1 MVFVY
6 IRIYFAAKA
15 RARRGIKKHPRKTNN
30 EQVSELW
37 LKWGLLMCVLV
48 YMLYSTNETWLKRT
62 QYANIFV
69 CNCVCM
75 CVPACVCG
83 LTAIAVATVKLA
95 STVNANFAI
104 WMNMLRSGNTRAC
117 HMSRMRNILALKVSR
132 HTARAFKLQFSANFL
147 CHVRVAATN
156 CCRSTLQH
164 PPWHSTHH
172 SRTALRHVR
181 PFLLIW
187 RAHSRWQPLCQGYST
202 KWHRLAFPLCAAAA
216 AAATLWTSA

>member
-37 LKWGLLMCVLV
+37 LKWALLMCVYSV
-48 YMLYSTNETWLKRT
+48 YTTDETWLKRT

-69 CNCVCM
+69 CNCMRCM
-75 CVPACVCG
+75 CADCNRCGHSEIGKHCKCKFCHLNEHATLQVIPAPGICRVC
-83 LTAIAVATVKLA
+83 AI
-95 STVNANFAI
+95 F
-104 WMNMLRSGNTRAC
+104 LR
-117 HMSRMRNILALKVSR
+117 LKSVRSR
-132 HTARAFKLQFSANFL
+132 HTQRAAFKLQFSANFL

-164 PPWHSTHH
+164 HPPWHYTSFY
-172 SRTALRHVR
+172 SRTALCHVR

-216 AAATLWTSA
+216 VTLCPSA